1 MSNNNNRMRSFQR
14 LLMQSNNTREPGS
27 KQSQPGL
34 GVCQEIS
41 YLDEPEIIQAGDN
54 TTQQFEDEIISLG
67 GRPAYREGGV
77 ESEFSLAGT
86 RNFEE
91 EQKQNRRKGSKDQH
105 SKPWT
110 TYGMLMQDQGD
121 DHYSSGNISS
131 ERNHRSLKP
140 KPIA

>member
-1 MSNNNNRMRSFQR
+1 MRSFQR
-14 LLMQSNNTREPGS
+14 LLMQSNTTGEPGS
-27 KQSQPGL
+27 KQSQPGG
-34 GVCQEIS
+34 GVYQEIS

-67 GRPAYREGGV
+67 GRAAHRSNREGGV
-77 ESEFSLAGT
+77 DGEFSLAGT

-91 EQKQNRRKGSKDQH
+91 EQKQNWRKGSKDQR
-105 SKPWT
+105 SQPRT